1 MHWLKDKRGFVLRPY
16 FVNVGKRLVKTSKI
30 YFTDVGTLCYLSGLK
45 DPEHAASGP
54 MGGTI
59 FETAVVTEIF
69 KTIISRGI
77 EPQMYFW
84 RTSSGMEVDIVVESN
99 YRVVPI
105 EVKLSSTPRPAMA
118 QSIKAFRGDFGDKA
132 LDGYVLHAEDIHLPL
147 GSGVTPHCPLLSC
160 SKGEDLFLHRS
171 VPLSGHQLGLP
182 QGIRLQAGA
191 QRSGSGKEEQTQN
204 DPVISEVPEA
214 VPRNEG
220 DKRFYCNH
228 GGDEG
233 DQAAAYEERPLPV
246 VKM

>member
-54 MGGTI
+54 MGSTI
-59 FETAVVTEIF
+59 FET
-69 KTIISRGI
+69 
-77 EPQMYFW
+77 
-84 RTSSGMEVDIVVESN
+84 
-99 YRVVPI
+99 
-105 EVKLSSTPRPAMA
+105 AMA